1 MVTNLNQKKHRQK
14 KKTPPLPS
22 PQKLADF
29 PKAVGDE
36 RHFQSWIL
44 EPLANSSPSITKQYS
59 GFAYMPC
66 NSAICFF
73 PPKVQT
79 FEDWYST
86 CWWRLKMLFWCVFFI
101 IKLNINSL
109 ILEWFADFK
118 TSLLNP
124 LMITFVHI
132 WCLKYL
138 VQREQRH
145 LPRTTPT
152 NPKNLLPEITN
163 PKNGFDAIHPLRSFV
178 PGSQNC
184 CHSPTSAPAKSIE
197 GSTFQLSSNDVTQNG
212 GAQEVF
218 EIFLLDY

>member
-1 MVTNLNQKKHRQK
+1 M
-14 KKTPPLPS
+14 KTQDVVL
-22 PQKLADF
+22 
-29 PKAVGDE
+29 V
-36 RHFQSWIL
+36 
-44 EPLANSSPSITKQYS
+44 
-59 GFAYMPC
+59 C
-66 NSAICFF
+66 
-73 PPKVQT
+73 
-79 FEDWYST
+79 
-86 CWWRLKMLFWCVFFI
+86 FFI

-124 LMITFVHI
+124 LMMTFVHI

-163 PKNGFDAIHPLRSFV
+163 PKNGFDSIHPLRSFV

-212 GAQEVF
+212 GSSRGF
-218 EIFLLDY
+218 WDLPIRLLISWLVDYSLVHLVKTQLSRLMLHLLPFIPLEASTRGLLHWEKLIASQ